1 MMGMMA
7 LPGSHDIVRHVL
19 PNGIVILVRE
29 NPEVASVVVQGVLDA
44 GTLYDGPGQEGLAS
58 FVATM
63 LLRGTQTRD
72 FQAIHESLEGSG
84 AALGLSA
91 GLHYTG
97 FSGRSLAED
106 LPLLVELLADAVR
119 RPAFPDEQIERLR
132 GQFVT
137 ALKIQEQDTRYV
149 AGRMFRELVYGDAH
163 PYHRPPDGTLET
175 VTRIARDH
183 LVDFHRQCF
192 GPRGMIV
199 VVVGAVQAEAVCR
212 LVEQHFGDWDNP
224 GQRLPP
230 ELPPVPA
237 LAGIVRRE
245 AALPGKSQADIVLGA
260 SGPSRFAEDWQ
271 AANMANH
278 ILGVFGMYGRIG
290 AHVREKLGLAYYSF
304 SRLDGGLGPGPWRVI
319 AGVNPANVEEA
330 VQAIVAELR
339 RITQEPVA
347 EGELADSKANFI
359 GRLPLQLESSE
370 GVAGSI
376 LSMELYGL
384 GLDYLQRYAQEIE
397 AVTAKQ
403 VLAAARRYLD
413 PEAFALAVAGPDR
426 GAAQ

>member
-1 MMGMMA
+1 MMA
-7 LPGSHDIVRHVL
+7 LPGPHDIVRHVL

-44 GTLYDGPGQEGLAS
+44 GSLYDEPGQDGLAS
-58 FVATM
+58 FAATM
-63 LLRGTQTRD
+63 LLRGTETRD
-72 FQAIHESLEGSG
+72 FQTIHELLESSG

-91 GLHYTG
+91 GLHHAG
-97 FSGRSLAED
+97 FGGRSLAED

-119 RPAFPDEQIERLR
+119 RPSFPDEQIERLR
-132 GQFVT
+132 GQLVT
-137 ALKIQEQDTRYV
+137 ALKIREQDTRYV
-149 AGRMFRELVYGDAH
+149 AGRIFRELVYGDTH
-163 PYHRPPDGTLET
+163 PYYRPSDGTLET
-175 VTRIARDH
+175 VAGITRDH
-183 LVDFHRQCF
+183 LADFHRQCF

-199 VVVGAVQAEAVCR
+199 AVVGAAQADAVCG
-212 LVEQHFGDWDNP
+212 LVEQHFGDWANP

-237 LAGIVRRE
+237 LAGTARRE
-245 AALPGKSQADIVLGA
+245 AVLPGKSQADIVLGA
-260 SGPSRFAEDWQ
+260 SGPSRLAEDWQ

-278 ILGVFGMYGRIG
+278 ILGVFGMYGRVG
-290 AHVREKLGLAYYSF
+290 AQVREKLGLAYYSF
-304 SRLDGGLGPGPWRVI
+304 SRLDGGLGPGPWRII
-319 AGVNPANVEEA
+319 AGVNPANVEET
-330 VQAIVAELR
+330 VQAVAAELR

-397 AVTAKQ
+397 ALTADQ
-403 VLAAARRYLD
+403 VREAARHYLD
-413 PEAFALAVAGPDR
+413 PDAFALAVAGPDR
-426 GAAQ
+426 AAVQ

>member
-1 MMGMMA
+1 
-7 LPGSHDIVRHVL
+7 
-19 PNGIVILVRE
+19 
-29 NPEVASVVVQGVLDA
+29 
-44 GTLYDGPGQEGLAS
+44 
-58 FVATM
+58 
-63 LLRGTQTRD
+63 
-72 FQAIHESLEGSG
+72 
-84 AALGLSA
+84 
-91 GLHYTG
+91 
-97 FSGRSLAED
+97 
-106 LPLLVELLADAVR
+106 VR

>member
-1 MMGMMA
+1 MTA
-7 LPGSHDIVRHVL
+7 LPGPHDIARHVL

-29 NPEVASVVVQGVLDA
+29 NPEVASVVVQGALDT
-44 GTLYDGPGQEGLAS
+44 GSLDDGPGQEGLAS
-58 FVATM
+58 FATTM
-63 LLRGTQTRD
+63 LLRGTATRD
-72 FQAIHESLEGSG
+72 FQTIHELLEGSG

-91 GLHYTG
+91 GLHHTG

-106 LPLLVELLADAVR
+106 LPLLAELLADAVR
-119 RPAFPDEQIERLR
+119 RPSFPDEQIERLR
-132 GQFVT
+132 GQVVT
-137 ALKIQEQDTRYV
+137 ALKIHEQDTRYV
-149 AGRMFRELVYGDAH
+149 AGRMFRELVYGEAH
-163 PYHRPPDGTLET
+163 PYHRPPDGTLES
-175 VTRIARDH
+175 VTGITRDH

-199 VVVGAVQAEAVCR
+199 AVVGAVQAEVVCR
-212 LVEQHFGDWDNP
+212 LVERHFGDWANP
-224 GQRLPP
+224 AQRLAQ
-230 ELPPVPA
+230 ELPPVP
-237 LAGIVRRE
+237 LLGGIVRRE
-245 AALPGKSQADIVLGA
+245 AALPGKSQTDVVLGA

-304 SRLDGGLGPGPWRVI
+304 SRLDGGPGPGPWRVI

-330 VQAIVAELR
+330 VQAVVAELR
-339 RITQEPVA
+339 RITQELVT
-347 EGELADSKANFI
+347 EDELADSKANFI

-384 GLDYLQRYAQEIE
+384 GLDYLLRYAPEIE
-397 AVTAKQ
+397 AITANQ

>member
-1 MMGMMA
+1 MMA
-7 LPGSHDIVRHVL
+7 LPGPHDIVRHVL

-44 GTLYDGPGQEGLAS
+44 GSLYDGPGHDGLAL

-63 LLRGTQTRD
+63 LLRGTETRD
-72 FQAIHESLEGSG
+72 FQTIHELLESSG

-91 GLHYTG
+91 GLHHTG
-97 FSGRSLAED
+97 FSGRGLAED

-119 RPAFPDEQIERLR
+119 QPSFPDEQIERLR

-137 ALKIQEQDTRYV
+137 ALKIHEQDTRYV

-175 VTRIARDH
+175 VAGITRDH

-199 VVVGAVQAEAVCR
+199 AVVGAVQADAVCR
-212 LVEQHFGDWDNP
+212 LVEQYFGDWANP
-224 GQRLPP
+224 GQRLQP
-230 ELPPVPA
+230 ELPPVPS
-237 LAGIVRRE
+237 LEGIVRRE
-245 AALPGKSQADIVLGA
+245 ATLPGKSQADIVLGV
-260 SGPSRFAEDWQ
+260 SGPSRFAGDWQ

-278 ILGVFGMYGRIG
+278 ILGVFGMYGRVG

-304 SRLDGGLGPGPWRVI
+304 SRLDGGLGPGPWRII

-330 VQAIVAELR
+330 VRAVAAELR
-339 RITQEPVA
+339 RITQELVT

-370 GVAGSI
+370 GVASSI
-376 LSMELYGL
+376 LSMELFGL
-384 GLDYLQRYAQEIE
+384 GLDYLQRYAQEIQ
-397 AVTAKQ
+397 AVTAGQ
-403 VLAAARRYLD
+403 VREAARHYLD
-413 PEAFALAVAGPDR
+413 PDAFALAVAGPDWVV
-426 GAAQ
+426 AQ